1 MNLES
6 PRVTVGKSAQELFDL
21 LSDVRNFEKLM
32 PENIAKFEVLD
43 DDSFVFGL
51 SGMPEIK
58 LKMKEKVAPTKL
70 VLGAASDK
78 LPFTLEADI
87 NPLSE
92 NSSNVQ
98 LLFEGE
104 FNAMMAMMIK
114 GPIGIAQTGLLIG
127 GDGLVELFLAAAF
140 SPSRQKPIAPRK
152 PGQMMPRIEPR
163 KGIGYLDKRL
173 PILRNNKE
181 WPGRKEIG
189 SAFRV
194 TEAASGI
201 QVVWVG

>member
-32 PENIAKFEVLD
+32 PENIAKFEVLG

-58 LKMKEKVAPTKL
+58 LKMIEKVAPTKL

-78 LPFTLEADI
+78 LAFTLEADI

-114 GPIGIAQTGLLIG
+114 GPIGKFIET
-127 GDGLVELFLAAAF
+127 LAVN
-140 SPSRQKPIAPRK
+140 
-152 PGQMMPRIEPR
+152 MP
-163 KGIGYLDKRL
+163 KL
-173 PILRNNKE
+173 
-181 WPGRKEIG
+181 
-189 SAFRV
+189 
-194 TEAASGI
+194 
-201 QVVWVG
+201 

>member
-32 PENIAKFEVLD
+32 PDNIAKFEVLG

-78 LPFTLEADI
+78 LPFSLEADI
-87 NPLSE
+87 NSLSE
-92 NSSNVQ
+92 NSCNVQ

-104 FNAMMAMMIK
+104 FNAMIGMMIK
-114 GPIGIAQTGLLIG
+114 GPIGKFIET
-127 GDGLVELFLAAAF
+127 LAVN
-140 SPSRQKPIAPRK
+140 
-152 PGQMMPRIEPR
+152 MP
-163 KGIGYLDKRL
+163 KL
-173 PILRNNKE
+173 
-181 WPGRKEIG
+181 
-189 SAFRV
+189 
-194 TEAASGI
+194 
-201 QVVWVG
+201 

>member
-32 PENIAKFEVLD
+32 PENIAKFEVLG

-87 NPLSE
+87 NSLSE

-104 FNAMMAMMIK
+104 FNAMMTMMIK
-114 GPIGIAQTGLLIG
+114 GPIGKFIET
-127 GDGLVELFLAAAF
+127 LAVN
-140 SPSRQKPIAPRK
+140 
-152 PGQMMPRIEPR
+152 MP
-163 KGIGYLDKRL
+163 KL
-173 PILRNNKE
+173 
-181 WPGRKEIG
+181 
-189 SAFRV
+189 
-194 TEAASGI
+194 
-201 QVVWVG
+201 